1 MTTLITLYL
10 ISWVLLIIT
19 VVRELSQVF
28 YRWSKIITATLFVL
42 IGTMNDNWMI
52 LITLLLFFVGDVFL
66 AFANGG
72 KVKRWLIWGLVFFW
86 IGHLGLIFCISTHQG
101 FSYISLVFGLVPVVM
116 LILIR
121 KIFPT
126 IEFRGLFLMLCSYAY
141 TLGVL
146 GSLAILNYSLVPV
159 LAWGILIFILSDI
172 CLIFWYFY
180 PQCPRIVKL
189 INVITYFGAVLII
202 ALS

>member
-1 MTTLITLYL
+1 MTILITLYL
-10 ISWVLLIIT
+10 ISWTMLMLT
-19 VVRELSQVF
+19 VVRELPQVF

-52 LITLLLFFVGDVFL
+52 LIALLLFFVGDVFL
-66 AFANGG
+66 AFATGG
-72 KVKRWLIWGLVFFW
+72 KVKRWLIWGMIFFW
-86 IGHLGLIFCISTHQG
+86 LGHIGLIFCMSAHQG
-101 FSYISLVFGLVPVVM
+101 FNYLSLVFGLVLAIM
-116 LILIR
+116 MFLIR
-121 KIFPT
+121 KVFTRID
-126 IEFRGLFLMLCSYAY
+126 FRGMFLILTAYAY
-141 TLGVL
+141 TLGIL